1 MELLTPE
8 LRERLLENGRQY
20 ACNPSFDPQPVV
32 KLFNAGG
39 SGTWLITD
47 LDLEDEDI
55 ASGLA
60 DLGMGCPEL
69 GSVRISELAAIR
81 NRIGLGVER
90 DLYFRPDKTIAE
102 YAELA
107 RRRRYIAA

>member
-8 LRERLLENGRQY
+8 LRQRMLDNGREY
-20 ACNPSFDPQPVV
+20 ARNPSFNPQPVV

-39 SGTWLITD
+39 SGTWLLTD
-47 LDLEDEDI
+47 LDLEDDDI
-55 ASGLA
+55 AAGLC
-60 DLGMGCPEL
+60 DPGLGCPEL

-81 NRIGLGVER
+81 NRFGLGVER
-90 DLYFRPDKTIAE
+90 DLYFRPAKTIAE